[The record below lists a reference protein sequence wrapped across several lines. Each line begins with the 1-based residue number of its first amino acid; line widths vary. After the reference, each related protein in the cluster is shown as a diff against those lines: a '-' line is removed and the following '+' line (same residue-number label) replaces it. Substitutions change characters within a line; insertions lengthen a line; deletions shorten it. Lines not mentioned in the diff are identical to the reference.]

1 MLVSCCMLVLLH
13 RELMGLKDEVSH
25 KVIQTFM
32 SNNHTVVIVLFSE
45 SSYIPPSK
53 ILQCKILL

>member
-1 MLVSCCMLVLLH
+1 MLVSCCMLVLLR

-32 SNNHTVVIVLFSE
+32 SNNYTVVIVLFS
-45 SSYIPPSK
+45 
-53 ILQCKILL
+53 